1 MNKVNMCHTAILNQ
15 IFILNYFQPAD
26 YTCQNI
32 FIWPCILE
40 YILILPPGNNF
51 FLFYL
56 NLLTLIISTFY
67 QTQKDDKI
75 LIVKK
80 KFSQVQMFEHTD
92 MTTLF
97 WDIKNAIKM
106 NTH

>member
-15 IFILNYFQPAD
+15 IFILNYFQAAD

-51 FLFYL
+51 FLFL
-56 NLLTLIISTFY
+56 P
-67 QTQKDDKI
+67 
-75 LIVKK
+75 
-80 KFSQVQMFEHTD
+80 
-92 MTTLF
+92 
-97 WDIKNAIKM
+97 
-106 NTH
+106 

>member
-51 FLFYL
+51 FLFF
-56 NLLTLIISTFY
+56 TLIS
-67 QTQKDDKI
+67 
-75 LIVKK
+75 
-80 KFSQVQMFEHTD
+80 
-92 MTTLF
+92 
-97 WDIKNAIKM
+97 
-106 NTH
+106 